1 MPNDE
6 DPPDSPRLGRIT
18 TLAVE
23 VLGDAERATRWLQ
36 RPNRAL
42 GGAIPLA
49 LLDTDLGAQQV
60 EHLLGRI
67 EHGVFS

>member
-6 DPPDSPRLGRIT
+6 GPPESPRLGRIT
-18 TLAVE
+18 ALAVD
-23 VLGDAERATRWLQ
+23 VLGDAERAAHWLQ

-42 GGAIPLA
+42 GGTIPLA

-60 EHLLGRI
+60 EYLLGRI
-67 EHGVFS
+67 GHGIFS